1 MSDERLAELEH
12 EIRERDKRELTDIR
26 GKLDII
32 CSQLAVLREEFAKNA
47 DLERLEARVAQLE
60 AERLKLVGGFF
71 VLQAVGGLLMF
82 VLTKLWK

>member
-1 MSDERLAELEH
+1 MPDEHTAELER
-12 EIRERDKRELTDIR
+12 ELRERDKRDAAEIR

-32 CSQLAVLREEFAKNA
+32 CSQLAVLREEFAKVA

-82 VLTKLWK
+82 ILTKLWK